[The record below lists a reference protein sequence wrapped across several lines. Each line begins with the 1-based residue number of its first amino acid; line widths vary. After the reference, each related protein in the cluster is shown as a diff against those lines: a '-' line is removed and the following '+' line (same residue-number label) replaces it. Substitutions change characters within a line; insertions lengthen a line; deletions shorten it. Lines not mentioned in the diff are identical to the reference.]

1 MTKLDRPSHNEDDY
15 FAARDLELRQA
26 MHERLL
32 AERKAAERRL
42 HYMKCPKCGADL
54 GPEIYDGVQVDRCPE
69 CHGVWLDPGDLELL
83 HRREDKNVLA
93 RVVADV
99 QRALREKK
107 AK

>member
-42 HYMKCPKCGADL
+42 
-54 GPEIYDGVQVDRCPE
+54 
-69 CHGVWLDPGDLELL
+69 
-83 HRREDKNVLA
+83 
-93 RVVADV
+93 
-99 QRALREKK
+99 RALC
-107 AK
+107 